1 MTDGRTW
8 RVNERE
14 VWQTLCQKRKL
25 AKSLSLWVGKKRGT
39 SMDEFITST
48 TTPKERLGS
57 IRAIGECI
65 GLVNRGCY
73 LERNP
78 GDVLSLNQRWSGH
91 LLYFKHRAIVR
102 LLVRLL
108 PKRMA
113 ALKCWKSF
121 SVHNSLGIF
130 EPLVC
135 HPQGIN
141 AIFMEFTH
149 FWRLKEL
156 SGDRSNLLVYIWIV
170 FGRWCLVKTQ
180 ISFGSTHLKHL

>member
-14 VWQTLCQKRKL
+14 VWQALCQKRKL

-102 LLVRLL
+102 LLARLL

-121 SVHNSLGIF
+121 LVHNSLGIF

-135 HPQGIN
+135 YPQVLMLFLWNLHI
-141 AIFMEFTH
+141 
-149 FWRLKEL
+149 
-156 SGDRSNLLVYIWIV
+156 SGD
-170 FGRWCLVKTQ
+170 
-180 ISFGSTHLKHL
+180 